1 MTARRGSSALV
12 AVVEEEHVADY
23 EAKLNELRAET
34 IRDQVPAE
42 IAAGLLRYG
51 PQESV
56 QETKDSE

>member
-1 MTARRGSSALV
+1 M
-12 AVVEEEHVADY
+12 EEEHVADY

-42 IAAGLLRYG
+42 IEAGLLRYG

-56 QETKDSE
+56 QEAKDSE

>member
-1 MTARRGSSALV
+1 M
-12 AVVEEEHVADY
+12 EEEHVADY

-34 IRDQVPAE
+34 IRDQVRAG